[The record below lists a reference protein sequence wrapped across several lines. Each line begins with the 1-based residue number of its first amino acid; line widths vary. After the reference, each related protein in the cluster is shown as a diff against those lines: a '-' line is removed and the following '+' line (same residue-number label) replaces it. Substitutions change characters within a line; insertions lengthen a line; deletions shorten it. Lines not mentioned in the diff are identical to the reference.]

1 MSKKKLSEK
10 ILVIIP
16 VRGNSKRLKNKNIL
30 PIKGIPMFL
39 YVAQKIIKSKNNL
52 RIVVS
57 SENSKILKICKDNN
71 IEFLKRPKY
80 LSNDEIEKQDVI
92 VHATRYISKKEKFFP
107 KIVISLQTNTPQ
119 INSNDLDKAIK
130 FFKSIFVGKKIKEVF
145 AIGKGNI
152 QNGAFRIMT
161 YKTVFQKTLSTKV
174 GVFKTNYI
182 DIHNKKEYLRVK
194 KIIEKNK

>member
-1 MSKKKLSEK
+1 MTKKKLTEK

-30 PIKGIPMFL
+30 PIKGMPMFL
-39 YVAQKIIKSKNNL
+39 YVAQKILKSKNKL
-52 RIVVS
+52 RIIVS

-80 LSNDEIEKQDVI
+80 LSGDEIEKQDVI
-92 VHATRYISKKEKFFP
+92 VHATRHISKKEKFFP
-107 KIVISLQTNTPQ
+107 NIIISLQTNTPQ
-119 INSNDLDKAIK
+119 VNSNDLDKAIK

-145 AIGKGNI
+145 AVGKDNL

-182 DIHNKKEYLRVK
+182 DIHNKKEYLIVK
-194 KIIEKNK
+194 KIIEKK

>member
-16 VRGNSKRLKNKNIL
+16 VRGNSKRLKNKNVL
-30 PIKGIPMFL
+30 SIKGVPMFL

-80 LSNDEIEKQDVI
+80 LSEDEIEKQDVI
-92 VHATRYISKKEKFFP
+92 VHATRLISKKENFFP
-107 KIVISLQTNTPQ
+107 KIVISLQANTPQ
-119 INSNDLDKAIK
+119 INSNDLDKALK

-145 AIGKGNI
+145 AIGKDNL

-182 DIHNKKEYLRVK
+182 DIHNKRQYLLVK
-194 KIIEKNK
+194 NLIEKK

>member
-1 MSKKKLSEK
+1 MPKKKLTEK

-30 PIKGIPMFL
+30 PIKGMPMFL
-39 YVAQKIIKSKNNL
+39 YVAQKILKSKNKL
-52 RIVVS
+52 RIIVS

-80 LSNDEIEKQDVI
+80 LSGDEIEKQDVI
-92 VHATRYISKKEKFFP
+92 VHAIKYISKKEIFFP
-107 KIVISLQTNTPQ
+107 KIIISLQTNTPQ

-145 AIGKGNI
+145 AVGKDNL

-182 DIHNKKEYLRVK
+182 DIHNKKEYLIVK
-194 KIIEKNK
+194 KIIEKK

>member
-1 MSKKKLSEK
+1 MSKKKKPGK

-16 VRGNSKRLKNKNIL
+16 ARGNSKRLKNKNIL
-30 PIKGIPMFL
+30 PIKGLPMFL
-39 YVAQKIIKSKNNL
+39 YVAQKIIKSKNKL
-52 RIVVS
+52 RIIVS

-80 LSNDEIEKQDVI
+80 LSKDEIEKQDVI
-92 VHATRYISKKEKFFP
+92 VHAIKYISKKENFFP
-107 KIVISLQTNTPQ
+107 KIIISLQTNTPQ

-145 AIGKGNI
+145 AIDKDNI

-182 DIHNKKEYLRVK
+182 DIHNKREYLRVK
-194 KIIEKNK
+194 KIIEKK

>member
-16 VRGNSKRLKNKNIL
+16 VRGNSKRLKNKNVL
-30 PIKGIPMFL
+30 SIKGMPMFL

-80 LSNDEIEKQDVI
+80 LSEDEIEKQDVI
-92 VHATRYISKKEKFFP
+92 AHATRLISKKENFFP
-107 KIVISLQTNTPQ
+107 KIVISLQANTPQ
-119 INSNDLDKAIK
+119 INKNDLDKAIK

-145 AIGKGNI
+145 AIDKDNL

-182 DIHNKKEYLRVK
+182 DIHNKKQYLLVK
-194 KIIEKNK
+194 NLIEKK